1 MEIRLPQL
9 GEGADS
15 GSVANIFVK
24 EGDTI
29 QPDDPV
35 IELESD
41 KAVASI
47 PSPSGGVVSKIHIKQ
62 GDTVKVGQLL
72 ITLDSATAAE
82 APPPQPAEPKT
93 APAARTPAPVAA
105 PLPAQS
111 QHPPAAA
118 PSVRRL
124 ARRLGIDLRGVP
136 GTERGGR
143 ISIGDVRAYIDQ
155 LHQTASQ
162 QPPATAGPAPTAAP
176 AIDFAQWGEITRQP
190 MTPLRQTIARRMQ
203 ESWTTIPHVTQFHEA
218 DITDLEALRK
228 KLAPEYQT
236 RGARLTLT
244 PLILKALVTV
254 LKNHPLLNASLDER
268 TNELVFKQYYHLGIA
283 VDTDHGLIVPV
294 LRDVDRKNLLTLS
307 NELEELAAKAKQRK
321 VTGEDLKGGTFTI
334 SNQGGIGGGHFTPIV
349 NRPEVAILGL
359 GRGTMK
365 AVVTADNQIVPRLIL
380 PLCVSY
386 DHRVIDGANAAR
398 FTVDLATA
406 LEQFDPQLLEDPA

>member
-1 MEIRLPQL
+1 M
-9 GEGADS
+9 
-15 GSVANIFVK
+15 
-24 EGDTI
+24 
-29 QPDDPV
+29 
-35 IELESD
+35 
-41 KAVASI
+41 
-47 PSPSGGVVSKIHIKQ
+47 
-62 GDTVKVGQLL
+62 

-82 APPPQPAEPKT
+82 APPEQPAEPKT

-105 PLPAQS
+105 APLPAPS

-124 ARRLGIDLRGVP
+124 ARRLGIDLRAVP

-143 ISIGDVRAYIDQ
+143 ISVSDVRAYIDQ

-162 QPPATAGPAPTAAP
+162 QPPAATGPAPTAAP
-176 AIDFAQWGEITRQP
+176 AIDFSQWGEITRQP

-228 KLAPEYQT
+228 KLAPDYKT

-244 PLILKALVTV
+244 PMILKALVTV
-254 LKNHPLLNASLDER
+254 LRNHPLLNASLDER
-268 TNELVFKQYYHLGIA
+268 TNELVFKKYYHVGIA

-365 AVVTADNQIVPRLIL
+365 AVVTADNQVVPRLIL